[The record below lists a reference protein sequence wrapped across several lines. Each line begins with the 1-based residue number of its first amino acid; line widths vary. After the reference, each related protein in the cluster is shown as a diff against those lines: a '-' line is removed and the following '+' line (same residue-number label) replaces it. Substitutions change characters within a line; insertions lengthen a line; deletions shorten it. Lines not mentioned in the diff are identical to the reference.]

1 MVTPKSPFL
10 CKKYKKQPKTS
21 QKGSFSAVFWSKWRD
36 SNSRP
41 PVPETGAL
49 PTALHLVLMIFMR
62 FSVSGQT
69 CGQTENLRTF
79 KTSGEPKKSVFSR
92 GLGVFQNFRFEIG
105 GLHPKLARYQLR
117 YTSKCW
123 FCGMGY
129 ADALLATLG
138 AYTSILWVSRTTH
151 ALQYIKFARVCQ
163 GLLTDLFCFLLAGGV
178 RFGSAGE
185 PRCRRWRWAR

>member
-1 MVTPKSPFL
+1 MWSPQNRHFCAKSI
-10 CKKYKKQPKTS
+10 KNSRKQVKN
-21 QKGSFSAVFWSKWRD
+21 GSFSADFWSKWRD

-49 PTALHLVLMIFMR
+49 PTALHLDLVIFMR

-92 GLGVFQNFRFEIG
+92 DLGVFQNFRFEIG

-117 YTSKCW
+117 YTSVFKISLK
-123 FCGMGY
+123 Y
-129 ADALLATLG
+129 
-138 AYTSILWVSRTTH
+138 
-151 ALQYIKFARVCQ
+151 YIKTLLICQ
-163 GLLTDLFCFLLAGGV
+163 GIF
-178 RFGSAGE
+178 
-185 PRCRRWRWAR
+185 

>member
-1 MVTPKSPFL
+1 MWSPQNRHFCAKSI
-10 CKKYKKQPKTS
+10 KNSRKQVKN
-21 QKGSFSAVFWSKWRD
+21 GSFSADFWSKWRD

-92 GLGVFQNFRFEIG
+92 VFSAFQNFRFEIG
-105 GLHPKLARYQLR
+105 GLHPNVALYQAEPHLDGFFLAL
-117 YTSKCW
+117 SHS
-123 FCGMGY
+123 FN
-129 ADALLATLG
+129 
-138 AYTSILWVSRTTH
+138 VSVAVGICAIPT
-151 ALQYIKFARVCQ
+151 AR
-163 GLLTDLFCFLLAGGV
+163 FCFI
-178 RFGSAGE
+178 
-185 PRCRRWRWAR
+185 

>member
-1 MVTPKSPFL
+1 MSVPLYALRLRCMPMKNLIGFGVRSFAV
-10 CKKYKKQPKTS
+10 CGS
-21 QKGSFSAVFWSKWRD
+21 MMMGKGMCVSFSFWSKCGD

-69 CGQTENLRTF
+69 CGQTENLRAF

-92 GLGVFQNFRFEIG
+92 GFSVFQNFRFEIG

-117 YTSKCW
+117 YTSKELTN
-123 FCGMGY
+123 GKIR
-129 ADALLATLG
+129 AQLL
-138 AYTSILWVSRTTH
+138 
-151 ALQYIKFARVCQ
+151 
-163 GLLTDLFCFLLAGGV
+163 
-178 RFGSAGE
+178 
-185 PRCRRWRWAR
+185 